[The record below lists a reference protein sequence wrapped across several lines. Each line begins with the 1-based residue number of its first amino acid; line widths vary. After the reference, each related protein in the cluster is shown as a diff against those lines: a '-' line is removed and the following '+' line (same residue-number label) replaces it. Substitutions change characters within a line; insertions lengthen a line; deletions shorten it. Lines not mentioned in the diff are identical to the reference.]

1 MSVEDS
7 GPPVRIRVEQFL
19 HEGRVLVEC
28 RIAVR
33 DNVPIPGDPV
43 VGQLGG
49 RDERQALV
57 VCLVELARAVEERV
71 AHVAAVA
78 ADPREEDQIVVA
90 PGHFERVE
98 LKRPEAFDGRHHAH
112 RTGRQRA
119 RRSQE
124 MASDEEPPR
133 GRRADRSGGH
143 VRDGTG
149 SNLTPTVM
157 YPVRPDMASCVL
169 EPDPSGHIGQGEL
182 GMLAIVGGAV
192 AFILVAGWSALRWL
206 MRGRDPTYLDDASI
220 LLPAPPEGMTAATA
234 TVIDGGPPGQAFM
247 AGLLD
252 LASRDEI
259 RFRSETLDG
268 RMAVGI
274 EIHGTPTDD
283 ARIRLN
289 RRRPVGEGEA
299 WLLAMLKGYAIEG
312 QTGLTDME
320 RGLEAMQ
327 SMGGLAGFAA
337 MGLGVTAPDSAAS
350 RVDGMSAPAADPQ
363 AAILAAFAR
372 SGRPVPEH
380 LRESLAG
387 QHTMMSLMAEA
398 VGDPAAISADPAAFA
413 ARVQATTGH
422 LMTEK
427 DIAEMQAWAATRQAA
442 ITAASAAASAVPSTP
457 AVLTISAARA
467 LSFHTPFGFG
477 TFLENYAR
485 RKGWIQGLSFIGRW
499 KWRSLAVFEIVLGTA
514 VAAIGQAGGG
524 LIYGVGLGAALG
536 GLATWFIAA
545 FMAART
551 REGAVMKAQL
561 AAYRRTLKATF
572 GTAATFDDAV
582 GAAGLQWLETPDQ
595 ALVWGVALGL
605 RTDIEQLLD
614 RTTHG
619 IAAGTLSRDAFLPS
633 WAGPVAP
640 ASTSGVTAAA
650 APGDYAAVFAGIER
664 IGSHQASDVRTWQR
678 P

>member
-1 MSVEDS
+1 
-7 GPPVRIRVEQFL
+7 
-19 HEGRVLVEC
+19 
-28 RIAVR
+28 
-33 DNVPIPGDPV
+33 
-43 VGQLGG
+43 
-49 RDERQALV
+49 
-57 VCLVELARAVEERV
+57 
-71 AHVAAVA
+71 
-78 ADPREEDQIVVA
+78 
-90 PGHFERVE
+90 
-98 LKRPEAFDGRHHAH
+98 
-112 RTGRQRA
+112 
-119 RRSQE
+119 
-124 MASDEEPPR
+124 
-133 GRRADRSGGH
+133 
-143 VRDGTG
+143 
-149 SNLTPTVM
+149 
-157 YPVRPDMASCVL
+157 
-169 EPDPSGHIGQGEL
+169 
-182 GMLAIVGGAV
+182 MLAIVGGV
-192 AFILVAGWSALRWL
+192 GAFILVAGWSALRWL
-206 MRGRDPTYLDDASI
+206 LRGRDPTYLDDASI

-234 TVIDGGPPGQAFM
+234 SVIDGGPAGQAFM

-274 EIHGTPTDD
+274 EIHGSPTDD

-299 WLLAMLKGYAIEG
+299 WLLAMLKAYAIEG
-312 QTGLTDME
+312 QAGLSDME

-337 MGLGVTAPDSAAS
+337 MSLGVAAPDSAAS

-363 AAILAAFAR
+363 AAILAAFER

-387 QHTMMSLMAEA
+387 QRTMMSLMAEA
-398 VGDPAAISADPAAFA
+398 VRDPAAISADPAAFA

-422 LMTEK
+422 TMTDQ
-427 DIAEMQAWAATRQAA
+427 DIAEMQAWAASRQAA
-442 ITAASAAASAVPSTP
+442 ITAASATASAVPTAP
-457 AVLTISAARA
+457 TDLTVSAARA

-485 RKGWIQGLSFIGRW
+485 RQGWIQGLSFVGRW
-499 KWRSLAVFEIVLGTA
+499 KWRALAVCEIVFGSV

-524 LIYGVGLGAALG
+524 LIYGIGLGTAAG

-572 GTAATFDDAV
+572 GTAATLDHAV

-605 RTDIEQLLD
+605 RSDIEQLLG

-619 IAAGTLSRDAFLPS
+619 IAAGTLSRDAYLPS
-633 WAGPVAP
+633 WAGPIATSP
-640 ASTSGVTAAA
+640 ASGAPSAATSG
-650 APGDYAAVFAGIER
+650 DFAAVFAGIER
-664 IGSHQASDVRTWQR
+664 IGSREASDVRTWQR